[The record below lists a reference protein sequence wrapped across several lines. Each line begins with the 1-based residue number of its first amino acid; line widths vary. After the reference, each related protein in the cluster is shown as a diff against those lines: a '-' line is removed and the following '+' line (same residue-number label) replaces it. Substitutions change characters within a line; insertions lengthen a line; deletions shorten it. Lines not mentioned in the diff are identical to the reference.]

1 MRRHSVGTSR
11 GRPRPISVQQHF
23 IIFIIKIMRIPFAL
37 FATLA
42 LLLGLQTRASAQST
56 TAQWKGAASITFAGT
71 STLHDWSGT
80 VNAQPFITTIGM
92 TDADKPESI
101 KAKVE
106 VKTAEMDTQEPK
118 RDENMRKAMRAVD
131 FPLVIGDFDTQFS
144 QLNSGS
150 GTSPQ
155 VLPFNLTILGKTQ
168 SATGTI
174 SNWKQKGDSA
184 SFELDF
190 DVSMK
195 AYGIKV
201 PSVMLVIRVGDV
213 VKVHAKVTLKKVNA

>member
-1 MRRHSVGTSR
+1 
-11 GRPRPISVQQHF
+11 
-23 IIFIIKIMRIPFAL
+23 MRIPFAL
-37 FATLA
+37 LA
-42 LLLGLQTRASAQST
+42 SLAVLLGLETHASAQSST
-56 TAQWKGAASITFAGT
+56 TQWKASASITFAGT

-80 VNAQPFITTIGM
+80 VKAQPFITTVGM
-92 TDADKPESI
+92 TDADKPSSI
-101 KAKVE
+101 TAKVE
-106 VKTAEMDTQEPK
+106 VKTVEMDTKEPK

-131 FPLVIGDFDTQFS
+131 FPLVTGEFDTQFS
-144 QLNSGS
+144 QLISGT

-155 VLPFNLTILGKTQ
+155 VLPFKLTILGKTQ

-174 SNWKQKGDSA
+174 SNWKQQGDSA

-213 VKVHAKVTLKKVNA
+213 VKVHAKVTLEKVNA